1 MEEGKDPGEDGK
13 EETKKRRKFEG
24 AKEEKKPKKASKRDC
39 KRKTSHEKELKDDE
53 PQEAKNKKKQKVKRN
68 GKKQKKRAPAPEAPA
83 EPAEP
88 AEAEP
93 SANVPQNPPRDD
105 DVVQSDVLP
114 NSKSLRLGVL
124 LFSMKEMHKQGLE
137 DDEAFER
144 MKENL
149 PDLKACRMNIYWSRA
164 AVGLTC
170 RAEKK
175 DFAYFRQGCKG
186 CPNVIRLVAMLKAA
200 EMVVA
205 CRHSIFLWCVC
216 APYSS
221 QHMCWS
227 CNIWKSLLAQ
237 SSSYMHMEKYD
248 KVQHHPV

>member
-68 GKKQKKRAPAPEAPA
+68 GKKQKKRAPAPEA
-83 EPAEP
+83 PAEP

>member
-68 GKKQKKRAPAPEAPA
+68 GKKQKKRAPAPEA
-83 EPAEP
+83 PAEP

-175 DFAYFRQGCKG
+175 ISHTFARGARG
-186 CPNVIRLVAMLKAA
+186 APML
-200 EMVVA
+200 
-205 CRHSIFLWCVC
+205 SGW
-216 APYSS
+216 
-221 QHMCWS
+221 
-227 CNIWKSLLAQ
+227 
-237 SSSYMHMEKYD
+237 
-248 KVQHHPV
+248 